1 MSTLKS
7 KSKSTLTV
15 AKRVISNKVHN
26 IIEEADKYLNAHH
39 SNNESDMSCGVYII
53 GNFGDYYIAINNFL
67 NKKLL
72 SAKDKKLLTRYFLL
86 YGIYSDCILDLDYT
100 INNSDLQS
108 AFTLASLSSQCD
120 PELIK
125 WLDSFIKLSKNN
137 IKTTSLTNPNSGN
150 KIWIYIFDTSAIIE
164 EFNRLN
170 TLIYNGR

>member
-15 AKRVISNKVHN
+15 AKKVIGNKVHD
-26 IIEEADKYLNAHH
+26 IIEEANKYLKDHH
-39 SNNESDMSCGVYII
+39 SNNESDMSCGVHII
-53 GNFGDYYIAINNFL
+53 GSFGDYYTAIKRHLGNNS
-67 NKKLL
+67 L

-86 YGIYSDCILDLDYT
+86 YGIYSDCIVDLDCT
-100 INNSDLQS
+100 IGNSDLQS

-120 PELIK
+120 FELIK

-150 KIWIYIFDTSAIIE
+150 KIWIYIFDTREIIE

-170 TLIYNGR
+170 KLIYNGR

>member
-7 KSKSTLTV
+7 KNKSTLTA
-15 AKRVISNKVHN
+15 AKRVIGNKLHD
-26 IIEEADKYLNAHH
+26 IIEEADKYLSGHH
-39 SNNESDMSCGVYII
+39 SNNESDMSCGVHII
-53 GNFGDYYIAINNFL
+53 RNFGDYYTAINNYL
-67 NKKLL
+67 NKELL

-86 YGIYSDCILDLDYT
+86 YGIYSDCIEDLDCT
-100 INNSDLQS
+100 IDNFDLQS

-120 PELIK
+120 FELSK

-137 IKTTSLTNPNSGN
+137 IKTTSLRNPNSGN
-150 KIWIYIFDTSAIIE
+150 KIWIYIFDTRAIIE